1 MKYCSVNPNEN
12 GMTVNVKM
20 KWMCVELMI
29 SVAVVNNETN
39 WVEGGEPSN
48 VLLRKQLNLILS
60 GTHDVRDLTG
70 ISPF

>member
-1 MKYCSVNPNEN
+1 VNPNEN